1 MGGMQAAPQSNML
14 ESDAAVELKLTG
26 DKLSY
31 VPHRKSQLTSLMII
45 NGRRVVFGGT
55 PAQ

>member
-14 ESDAAVELKLTG
+14 ESDAAAAAKLTG

-31 VPHRKSQLTSLMII
+31 VLQRKTQLTSLANI
-45 NGRRVVFGGT
+45 NGR
-55 PAQ
+55 